1 MDILEKS
8 LLTAAVGIMSWL
20 VKDLLIK
27 TAIKRN
33 EAARK
38 EWDHR
43 LKEIWS
49 PLFYWSGVVSF
60 PDSSQSWQKH
70 GIKELE
76 SILAKSAHLLPL
88 KHYYNLIKLI
98 ESGTNQKTSA
108 ASIKEVTSTR
118 DYIYRQVE
126 LLNYLLYRH
135 EAIYEA
141 DVAVDVLAPY
151 RFLLRG
157 ASALFL
163 HLLLWAAIA
172 AIIVALYLSYLRG
185 ILWPIALPMILLS
198 IVSYFDIRKRIQIY
212 QQIRK
217 LLSE

>member
-8 LLTAAVGIMSWL
+8 LIMAAVGIISWL

-49 PLFYWSGVVSF
+49 PLFYWSGIISF
-60 PDSSQSWQKH
+60 SDSSQSWQKR

-76 SILAKSAHLLPL
+76 NILAKSAHLLPL

-98 ESGTNQKTSA
+98 ESATNQKTSS

-163 HLLLWAAIA
+163 HLIVWAAVA
-172 AIIVALYLSYLRG
+172 SIIVLLYLSYLKG
-185 ILWPIALPMILLS
+185 ILWPIALPIIFLL
-198 IVSYFDIRKRIQIY
+198 IVFYFDIRKRDQIY
-212 QQIRK
+212 QEVRK
-217 LLSE
+217 LSSK